1 MTEFG
6 ADVRRDPAPDLA
18 VPGDPV
24 LIDRIRTEIEGGG
37 PMTFARFME
46 LALYEP
52 ELGYYRTAELRPG
65 REGDFLTAPETHPI
79 FGRALARQLDEL
91 WRVLDRP
98 ARFVVREYGA
108 GGGALAETILGGLV
122 AEGSPLLGA
131 IGYQPVEVD
140 EARVATVRDRV
151 ESSGFSGLVEDG
163 ASRPIVGCVLAN
175 EVLDALPVHRVE
187 WSGGRLREIY
197 VGLTGQRFVDVLG
210 PPSTPDLAE
219 RLASEGVEFAEGQR
233 GEVSLALDAWVE
245 SAAAGL
251 ERGLLLL
258 IDYGHPAADLYGPRR
273 RAGTLLAYLRHRAHG
288 NPYTSIGRQDLTAHV
303 DLTAVSRAAI
313 RAGLTP
319 VGSTTQAEFLVGLGI
334 GDMLA
339 EVQGDPAT
347 TLETYLPLRSAVM
360 RLLDPGVTGSFRVL
374 GFGRGLPP
382 GVALRGFSYRLDRS
396 RGAAGPAP

>member
-6 ADVRRDPAPDLA
+6 ADVRREPAPDLA

-24 LIDRIRTEIEGGG
+24 LIGRIRAEIETGD

-65 REGDFLTAPETHPI
+65 WDGDFLTAPETHPI
-79 FGRALARQLDEL
+79 FGRALARQIDEL
-91 WRVLDRP
+91 WRILDRP
-98 ARFVVREYGA
+98 ARFVVREHGA
-108 GGGALAETILGGLV
+108 GGGALAESILGGLG

-131 IGYQPVEVD
+131 IRYQPVELD
-140 EARVATVRDRV
+140 DGRVATVRERV
-151 ESSGFSGLVEDG
+151 ESSGFG
-163 ASRPIVGCVLAN
+163 AVVVNGGSRPIVGCVLAN

-187 WSGGRLREIY
+187 WSGGRLHEIY
-197 VGLTGQRFVDVLG
+197 VGVAGEGFVDVLG
-210 PPSTPDLAE
+210 PLSTAELAE
-219 RLASEGVEFAEGQR
+219 RLASEGVELAEGQR
-233 GEVSLALDAWVE
+233 GEISLAVDGWVE

-251 ERGLLLL
+251 DRGLLLL
-258 IDYGHPAADLYGPRR
+258 IDYGHKAADLYGARR
-273 RAGTLLAYLRHRAHG
+273 RAGTLMAYLRHRAHG
-288 NPYTSIGRQDLTAHV
+288 DPYASIGRQDLTAHV

-339 EVQGDPAT
+339 EVQSDPAT
-347 TLETYLPLRSAVM
+347 TLETYIPLRSAVM
-360 RLLDPGVTGSFRVL
+360 RLLDPGVTGGFRVL

-382 GVALRGFSYRLDRS
+382 DVALRGFSYRLERS
-396 RGAAGPAP
+396 RGANPSG

>member
-1 MTEFG
+1 MTGFD

-18 VPGDPV
+18 VAGDPV

-79 FGRALARQLDEL
+79 FGRVLARQLDEL

-98 ARFVVREYGA
+98 SRFVVREHGA

-131 IGYQPVEVD
+131 IRYQPVEVD
-140 EARVATVRDRV
+140 EARIATVRDRV
-151 ESSGFSGLVEDG
+151 ESSGFRGLVEEG
-163 ASRPIVGCVLAN
+163 ASGPIVGCVLAN

-187 WSGGRLREIY
+187 GSGGRLREIY
-197 VGLTGQRFVDVLG
+197 VGLHEERFVDVLG

-219 RLASEGVEFAEGQR
+219 RLASEGVELAEGQR
-233 GEVSLALDAWVE
+233 GEISLALDGWVE

-251 ERGLLLL
+251 ERGLVVL
-258 IDYGHPAADLYGPRR
+258 IDYGHRAADLYGSRR

-288 NPYTSIGRQDLTAHV
+288 DPYASVGRQDLTAHV

-334 GDMLA
+334 GDVLA

-360 RLLDPGVTGSFRVL
+360 RLLDPGVTGGFRVL

-382 GVALRGFSYRLDRS
+382 GVALRGFAYRLHRS
-396 RGAAGPAP
+396 RGAANAPP

>member
-6 ADVRRDPAPDLA
+6 ADVRREPAPDLA

-24 LIDRIRTEIEGGG
+24 LIGRIRTEIETGGL
-37 PMTFARFME
+37 MTFARFME

-65 REGDFLTAPETHPI
+65 REGDFLTAPETHPV
-79 FGRALARQLDEL
+79 FGRALARQIDEL
-91 WRVLDRP
+91 WRALDRP
-98 ARFVVREYGA
+98 ARFVVREHGA
-108 GGGALAETILGGLV
+108 GGGALAESILGGLG

-131 IGYQPVEVD
+131 IHYQPVELD
-140 EARVATVRDRV
+140 DGRVATVRERV
-151 ESSGFSGLVEDG
+151 ESSGFGAVVENG
-163 ASRPIVGCVLAN
+163 GSRPIVGCVLAN
-175 EVLDALPVHRVE
+175 EVLDALPVHRLE
-187 WSGGRLREIY
+187 WSGGRLQEIY
-197 VGLTGQRFVDVLG
+197 VGVAGDGFVDVLG
-210 PPSTPDLAE
+210 PPSTAELAE
-219 RLASEGVEFAEGQR
+219 RLASEGVELAEGQR
-233 GEVSLALDAWVE
+233 GEISLAVDGWVE

-258 IDYGHPAADLYGPRR
+258 IDYGHKAADLYGARR
-273 RAGTLLAYLRHRAHG
+273 RAGTLMAYLRHRAHG
-288 NPYTSIGRQDLTAHV
+288 DPYASIGRQDLTAHV

-339 EVQGDPAT
+339 EVQSDPAT
-347 TLETYLPLRSAVM
+347 TLETYIPLRSAVM
-360 RLLDPGVTGSFRVL
+360 RLLDPGVTGGFRVL

-382 GVALRGFSYRLDRS
+382 GVALRGFSYRLERS
-396 RGAAGPAP
+396 RGANPSP